1 MEEKI
6 MEEKILQFEM
16 LLNDYEYALLNGKS
30 GTLDMYVTLVDRYR
44 DALEGDV
51 VDETKGQT
59 PKGERYENYE

>member
-1 MEEKI
+1 

-59 PKGERYENYE
+59 P